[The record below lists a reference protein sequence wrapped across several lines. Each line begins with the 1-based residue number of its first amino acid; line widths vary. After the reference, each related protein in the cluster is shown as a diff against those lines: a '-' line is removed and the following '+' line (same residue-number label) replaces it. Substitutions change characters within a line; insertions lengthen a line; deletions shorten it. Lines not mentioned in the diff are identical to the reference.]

1 MSTITTTQLTE
12 PAIEPAWL
20 PGPPF
25 RMSLEQYEALVET
38 GVFTERDRFHL
49 IHGVLVAKLTQN
61 SPHAT
66 ADLLCR
72 DALMAI
78 VPNGWHVRSDK
89 PVRLP
94 PDSKPEPDQCVA
106 RGSIRDYARR
116 TPEDADIGLI
126 IEVVDTS
133 LDDESM
139 MALTYSASGIPVYWI
154 INLTESQIEVYTD
167 PARPGYG
174 TRRDYKPG
182 EEIPVALDG
191 VLVGRIAVN
200 DILP

>member
-1 MSTITTTQLTE
+1 MSTITPTYPSQ
-12 PAIEPAWL
+12 PIEPVWV

-25 RMSLEQYEALVET
+25 RMSLEQYEAMVET

-49 IHGVLVAKLTQN
+49 INGVLVAKMTQN

-78 VPNGWHVRSDK
+78 APDGWHVRSDK

-116 TPEDADIGLI
+116 TPGGAEIGLVV
-126 IEVVDTS
+126 EVADTS
-133 LDDESM
+133 LEGDRM
-139 MALTYSASGIPVYWI
+139 MALTYGASGIPVYWI
-154 INLTESQIEVYTD
+154 INLGESQVEVYTD
-167 PARPGYG
+167 PTQSGYG
-174 TRRDYKPG
+174 ARRDYKPG
-182 EEIPVALDG
+182 ERIPVVLDG
-191 VLVGRIAVN
+191 VEVGQIAVN

>member
-1 MSTITTTQLTE
+1 MSTITPTHPTE
-12 PAIEPAWL
+12 PIEPSWV

-25 RMSLEQYEALVET
+25 RMSLEQYEAMVEA

-49 IHGVLVAKLTQN
+49 INGVLVAKMTQN

-78 VPNGWHVRSDK
+78 TPDGWHVRSDK

-116 TPEDADIGLI
+116 TPDGADIGL
-126 IEVVDTS
+126 VVEISDTS
-133 LDDESM
+133 LEADRM

-154 INLTESQIEVYTD
+154 INLGESQVEVYTA
-167 PARPGYG
+167 PTKSGYG

-182 EEIPVALDG
+182 ERIPVVLDG
-191 VLVGRIAVN
+191 VEVGAIAVT

>member
-1 MSTITTTQLTE
+1 MSTIMTTRPTE
-12 PAIEPAWL
+12 SAIESAWV

-25 RMSLEQYEALVET
+25 RMSLEQYEAMVET

-49 IHGVLVAKLTQN
+49 INGVLVAKMTQN

-116 TPEDADIGLI
+116 APQGTDVSLI
-126 IEVVDTS
+126 VEVADTS
-133 LDDESM
+133 LDEDRM
-139 MALTYSASGIPVYWI
+139 TALTYSASGIPVYWI
-154 INLTESQIEVYTD
+154 INLGESQVEVYTD
-167 PARPGYG
+167 PSRPGYG
-174 TRRDYKPG
+174 ARRDYKPG
-182 EEIPVALDG
+182 ERIPVMLDG
-191 VLVGRIAVN
+191 VEVGQIAVT

>member
-1 MSTITTTQLTE
+1 MSTITATQPTE
-12 PAIEPAWL
+12 SAIESAWV

-49 IHGVLVAKLTQN
+49 INGVLVAKMTQN

-78 VPNGWHVRSDK
+78 VPDGWHVRSDK

-94 PDSKPEPDQCVA
+94 PDSKPEPDQGVV

-116 TPEDADIGLI
+116 TPEGTDVGLI
-126 IEVVDTS
+126 IEVADTS
-133 LDDESM
+133 LDDDRK
-139 MALTYSASGIPVYWI
+139 MALTYGASGIPVYWI
-154 INLTESQIEVYTD
+154 VNLQESQVEIYTHPTES
-167 PARPGYG
+167 GYDV
-174 TRRDYKPG
+174 RRDYQPG
-182 EEIPVALDG
+182 EEIPVTLDG
-191 VLVGRIAVN
+191 VLVSRIAVN